1 MKKPD
6 SDPKKTT
13 RIDRMLDSIHT
24 GWRAPTAVLVILI
37 LIYIGFTSYIP
48 KISQSTEMISL
59 WGRELP
65 VTSFAGVI
73 SSLVSVSLICMVVF
87 YKKTGYWIAMA
98 LSVVQIP
105 LQIVNILR
113 APVLAGL
120 PGIFS
125 NMLVMIAITLIYLS
139 YRRAAES
146 QQQLRDQ
153 AVMDS
158 LTGLPN
164 RFGCSVLMNQLIRDR
179 EKFTLVSVD
188 LNNFKGINDM
198 MGHEAG
204 DQVLAALAERWKAVA
219 DSAEETQDFISRIS
233 GDEFVFII
241 RHYNSEEAV
250 RKTVE
255 RYRAELENTLTVNEC
270 DYHLHASFGYAEYP
284 TDADNKDALITYADA
299 AMAKAKSPGGDRPV
313 CRFTSDLLSYER
325 ELEVESKIRSA
336 LEQDL
341 VFFHLQPQFDI
352 SRRLRGFEAL
362 ARVKD
367 EDGKIISPGEFIP
380 IAEKAGLVNKIDR
393 AVFRKSAAFFGDLL
407 RRTGADITLS
417 VNVSVQHLMKKHF
430 IREVQEVLAENGIP
444 ANQVE
449 IEITESIMMDSAES
463 AFRRIDELKALG
475 LKIAIDDFGTG
486 YSSLSYLNQIPADL
500 LKVDKSFIDR
510 MNASESS
517 RKYVAAIISIGHIM
531 NMEVIAEGVEEDG
544 QLETLREIGCDYIQG
559 FIWGRPVPPE
569 EAEKICALSAGK
581 SGGAD
586 GSR

>member
-219 DSAEETQDFISRIS
+219 DSAEETQDFIGRIS

-463 AFRRIDELKALG
+463 AFRRIDELKTLG